1 MMENSLKPKLREP
14 LEVIFENGQRENVIV
29 RRLSNTDMLKWADL
43 GFDKQFLVFR
53 SVERVEGGLGG
64 ACVPACGANQSWF
77 DTLTQ
82 DSAFAIVE
90 KALELNHSPVQKKI
104 MAAVMA
110 NLQSWLSAMPS
121 TSSTPAATTPTS

>member
-1 MMENSLKPKLREP
+1 MDNEQNKPKLREP
-14 LEVIFENGQRENVIV
+14 LEVIYENGQRENVIV

-53 SVERVEGGLGG
+53 SIERAATDIPSSGGERGVG
-64 ACVPACGANQSWF
+64 QDWF
-77 DTLTQ
+77 DSLTQ
-82 DSAFAIVE
+82 DSAFEVVE
-90 KALELNHSPVQKKI
+90 KALTLNHSPVQKKL

-121 TSSTPAATTPTS
+121 TSSAPAATTPTS

>member
-1 MMENSLKPKLREP
+1 MESEIKPKIREP
-14 LEVIFENGQRENVIV
+14 LEIEYQDGRREKIII
-29 RRLSNTDMLKWADL
+29 RRLTNTDMIKWVDL
-43 GFDKQFLVFR
+43 GFDKGFLVFR
-53 SVERVEGGLGG
+53 SVERPEDGGGRG
-64 ACVPACGANQSWF
+64 SCRADQAWF

-90 KALELNHSPVQKKI
+90 KALELNQSPIQKKL

-110 NLQSWLSAMPS
+110 NLQSWLSATPS